1 MILVAGATG
10 NLGREVM
17 KHLTG
22 YGADHEVGVLARDPA
37 KAEVYARLGIPVR
50 IADYDQPE
58 TLAQAFAGVSK
69 LLLISTMSMDRAEQQ
84 KRVVDAAVAA
94 GVGHIVYTGLAIRDI
109 ETSGVRDLMISH
121 FETEDHIR
129 ASGVA
134 WTFLRNTM
142 YAEALPVIVGAPA
155 AEGVI
160 ILSGGEGQVP
170 YASRAEMGEAAANV
184 LLQTGHEGRTYQI
197 TGAQAWSYD
206 EVAMALT
213 AAKGRNFIYQDIAP
227 AIHRKVLTSLGL
239 PPFLIDLTI
248 GTVKDIRDGQY
259 DIESDDLQRL
269 LGRAPTPLPALLAGL
284 FPN

>member
-22 YGADHEVGVLARDPA
+22 YGADHEVGILARDAA
-37 KAEVYARLGIPVR
+37 KAEHYARLGIPVR
-50 IADYDQPE
+50 IADYDQPD
-58 TLAQAFAGVSK
+58 TLPQAFAGVSK
-69 LLLISTMSMDRAEQQ
+69 LLLISTMSMNRAEQQ

-94 GVGHIVYTGLAIRDI
+94 GVGHILYTGLAIRDI
-109 ETSGVRDLMISH
+109 ETSAVRDLMISH
-121 FETEDHIR
+121 FETENHIR
-129 ASGVA
+129 NSGVA

-155 AEGVI
+155 AGGAI
-160 ILSGGEGQVP
+160 ILSGGDGQVP

-184 LLQTGHEGRTYQI
+184 LLQTRHEGKTYEI

-213 AAKGRNFIYQDIAP
+213 AAKGRNFTYQDIDP
-227 AIHRKVLTSLGL
+227 DTHRRVLESLNL

-248 GTVKDIRDGQY
+248 GTVEDIRKGQY
-259 DIESDDLQRL
+259 DIASDDLQRL
-269 LGRAPTPLPALLAGL
+269 LGRAPTPLPALLPDL

>member
-22 YGADHEVGVLARDPA
+22 YGADHEVGILARDPA
-37 KAEVYARLGIPVR
+37 KADHYARLGIPVR

-58 TLAQAFAGVSK
+58 TLTTAFAGVRK
-69 LLLISTMSMDRAEQQ
+69 LLLISTMSMNRAEQQ

-94 GVGHIVYTGLAIRDI
+94 GVRHIVYTGLAIRDI
-109 ETSGVRDLMISH
+109 DTSGVRDLMISH
-121 FETEDHIR
+121 FQTEDHIR
-129 ASGVA
+129 ACGVA

-155 AEGVI
+155 AEGAI
-160 ILSGGEGQVP
+160 LLSGGEGQVP

-184 LLQTGHEGRTYQI
+184 LLQTGHEGQTYQI
-197 TGAQAWSYD
+197 TGAQAWSYG

-213 AAKGRNFIYQDIAP
+213 AAKHRNFIYQDIAP
-227 AIHRKVLTSLGL
+227 DTHREALEALRL
-239 PPFLIDLTI
+239 PPFLIDLTL

-259 DIESDDLQRL
+259 DIVSDDLQQL
-269 LGRAPTPLPALLAGL
+269 LGRAPTPLPALLNDL